1 MFVKLKSGMSYTYG
15 KFVATKDK
23 PVIEVP
29 DNVGN
34 YLISTGRFLP
44 TDGAEDVKNEVSST
58 ITTAD
63 FTKET
68 GTSTSE
74 IPEVPDVSKMTVEEI
89 NALASELGVEFPA
102 AAKKTEKIKILTS
115 FLNKKDE

>member
-68 GTSTSE
+68 VTSTSE
-74 IPEVPDVSKMTVEEI
+74 IPDVSKMTVEEL

-102 AAKKTEKIKILTS
+102 AAKKTEKIEILTS